1 MDSNKEIIHLK
12 KVESIIKES
21 FNFETSLLE
30 SSEFIPLNMVIT
42 LLPKDKFGRDRNM
55 NFTFIPFLNDELEH
69 VKLIQFFSSI
79 PDSKIEKNSNSIKD
93 LICEINK
100 NTVFGNFLITE
111 NDELAFRYV
120 SGISKKNEI
129 NPNEFCE
136 LLSVYL
142 FSLDL
147 FSVHISNFL
156 AGATTIEEILESLL
170 LRQGL

>member
-111 NDELAFRYV
+111 NDESFYNRLADAIQTAFYE
-120 SGISKKNEI
+120 GKGECFIE
-129 NPNEFCE
+129 
-136 LLSVYL
+136 
-142 FSLDL
+142 SLDDN
-147 FSVHISNFL
+147 H
-156 AGATTIEEILESLL
+156 
-170 LRQGL
+170 LRQFSNKFELDGSSLIVSL